1 MLKFRIRTVFA
12 AAMAA
17 AVLMSLPSI
26 ANAQLPQ
33 ASVEQLVPKYRA
45 QGPCRDPWVTI
56 AIIDA
61 FASTRAINGVGDFGD
76 CDKSRYNGGS
86 WSNYAELYRAVK
98 TAFDN
103 AMSVNLAISKQAL
116 ANGSWKITTTL
127 PTNQGTFI
135 NNQIISHDGGTLI
148 TSDGASLSVGSTVVS
163 QGGGNILTNN
173 GGTLVGS
180 GGSSVVSQ
188 GGGNFRVLSV
198 SGDEASVNL
207 GRSILLLRK
216 GGSTPPTTSAG
227 GSSNTSGAGSST
239 PPGRGLTGS
248 DDQILICINNRGAVQ
263 AIKRAGGLS
272 FTVSAGTVYYSGSV
286 ANQFSKDQLVD
297 TAKSCSARAV
307 NTDKLRIGR

>member
-1 MLKFRIRTVFA
+1 MLKFRTMFM

-17 AVLMSLPSI
+17 AFLMALPLI
-26 ANAQLPQ
+26 ASAQLPQ

-56 AIIDA
+56 AIIDT
-61 FASTRAINGVGDFGD
+61 FAGTRSINGVGDFGD

-98 TAFDN
+98 TAFAN

-116 ANGSWKITTTL
+116 ANGTWKITTTL
-127 PTNQGTFI
+127 PTSQGTFI

-148 TSDGASLSVGSTVVS
+148 TSDGAGLSVSSSVVS

-188 GGGNFRVLSV
+188 GGGNFSVLSA
-198 SGDEASVNL
+198 SGDEARVNL
-207 GRSILLLRK
+207 GRSILILHK
-216 GGSTPPTTSAG
+216 GGYTPPTTSAG
-227 GSSNTSGAGSST
+227 GSSNTSGAGNST
-239 PPGRGLTGS
+239 TSGRGLTGS
-248 DDQILICINNRGAVQ
+248 DDQILICINNRSAVQ
-263 AIKRAGGLS
+263 TIKRAGGLS

-286 ANQFSKDQLVD
+286 ANQFYKDQLVD
-297 TAKSCSARAV
+297 TAKSCSAKAV
-307 NTDKLRIGR
+307 NTDQLRIGK